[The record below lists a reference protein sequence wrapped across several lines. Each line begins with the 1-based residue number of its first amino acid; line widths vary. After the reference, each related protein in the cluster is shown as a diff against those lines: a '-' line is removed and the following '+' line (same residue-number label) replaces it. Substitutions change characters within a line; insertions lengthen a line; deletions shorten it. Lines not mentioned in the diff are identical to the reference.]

1 MNTINIIESGIARYI
16 SALEDLCFSW
26 GWKPVR
32 RSGHRSG
39 FYWVPPL
46 PAVRSDMCLLM
57 DNKKPVRIYRV
68 RQVTEAAIA
77 LAFTFGLMFALRK
90 PGPAPDQ
97 AKLVAELREE
107 LERHLDRR

>member
-1 MNTINIIESGIARYI
+1 MY
-16 SALEDLCFSW
+16 
-26 GWKPVR
+26 
-32 RSGHRSG
+32 
-39 FYWVPPL
+39 
-46 PAVRSDMCLLM
+46 LLM

-107 LERHLDRR
+107 LERHIDESLLAGQQQIFVNPVEVRR